1 MAAIRQLHGEILQ
14 AINDRNTWTA
24 RNTLF
29 YQMRHDGLRRRAK
42 PYPNAADLHFPLIDM
57 AIEKLKP
64 FYFSSVFGPQR
75 ICQFVALR
83 QQQSAVSEAASDAL
97 DWILREKTNL
107 DAALLVAIDHML
119 QYGHGILKT
128 VWDEDAGGLK
138 YIPIDPQYLI
148 VPKSAND
155 LESADW
161 ICEVRHMSVAE
172 YRRSRIYSQDPEIL
186 AALESHEERGGQS
199 QHDQEKSEREG
210 ITYTANKGMAIVW
223 EVHKKVRQA
232 DGSLGTNV
240 YTYLPGRPDL
250 KVREPYQLSTKFQGK
265 TVCIYTDFRMEI
277 KDVGFYSCRGV
288 AERLAAHEAWACKT
302 WNAKADYIDF
312 TSKPMFSS
320 ESGTP
325 NVKNIT
331 FQPGEVLTNGLKPV
345 PLSAPPINL
354 DEEIQNTRMIAE
366 QSIMMPDFG
375 VGEGAD
381 GGNKTATEVDY
392 IRTLSS
398 TGVDLKGRV
407 FRNPVRSLLRTSW
420 ALQLENN
427 RSEITYFIADS
438 CKILPEQA
446 LHDEYH
452 ITPDGGT
459 DSWNKGAVVQ
469 RAAQRMKMLMGNPNV
484 NQERLT
490 EDFLMAD
497 DARKATR
504 LFVPT
509 NQRNATEAEDEAF
522 EILLMMSGYPAAIKP
537 DEDHALRIKL
547 IYQKM
552 KALTALQEPV
562 NPIARNLLQQHMAQ
576 HMQVLRQMNPDAAKE
591 LEQAII
597 AEESAPQPLP
607 MQPPAPAAQPDPA
620 AFDAMGQ
627 EQPEMM
633 EGPL

>member
-1 MAAIRQLHGEILQ
+1 
-14 AINDRNTWTA
+14 
-24 RNTLF
+24 
-29 YQMRHDGLRRRAK
+29 MRHDGLRRRAK

-64 FYFSSVFGPQR
+64 FYFSSVFGAQKL
-75 ICQFVALR
+75 CQFVAMR
-83 QQQSAVSEAASDAL
+83 QQQSAVSEAASDAM

-107 DAALLVAIDHML
+107 DVALLVSIDHML
-119 QYGHGILKT
+119 QYGHGIIKT
-128 VWDEDAGGLK
+128 VWDHDEGGLK
-138 YIPIDPQYLI
+138 YVSIDPQYLI

-161 ICEVRHMSVAE
+161 TCEVRHMSLAE
-172 YRRSRIYSQDPEIL
+172 YRRNSQFSQDPEVL
-186 AALESHEERGGQS
+186 KALEGDTDRDGLS
-199 QHDQEKSEREG
+199 QFEQEKTEREG
-210 ITYTANKGMAIVW
+210 ITYSGKKGIAIIW
-223 EVHKKVRQA
+223 EVHKKIRA
-232 DGSLGTNV
+232 NDGTLSTNV
-240 YTYLPGRPDL
+240 FTYPANRPDL
-250 KVREPYQLSTKFQGK
+250 QVRAPYRLRTRFQGK
-265 TVCIYTDFRMEI
+265 TICVYTDLRMEI
-277 KDVGFYSCRGV
+277 KDVGYYSCRGV

-312 TSKPMFSS
+312 TSKPMFTS

-345 PLSAPPINL
+345 PFSAPPINL
-354 DEEIQNTRMIAE
+354 DQEIQSTRMIAE

-407 FRNPVRSLLRTSW
+407 FRSAIRSLLRTSW

-427 RSEITYFIADS
+427 KQEITYFIADS
-438 CKILPEQA
+438 CKILPQQA
-446 LHDEYH
+446 FHDEYH

-469 RAAQRMKMLMGNPNV
+469 RAVQRMKMLMGNPNV
-484 NQERLT
+484 DQERLT

-497 DARKATR
+497 DARKAIR

-509 NQRNATEAEDEAF
+509 KQRNATESEDEAF
-522 EILLMMSGYPAAIKP
+522 EILLMMSGYPAAVRP

-552 KALTALQEPV
+552 KALQMTGEPV
-562 NPIARNLLQQHMAQ
+562 NPIARNLMQQHMAQ
-576 HMQVLRQMNPDAAKE
+576 HMQILHQMNPDAAKE
-591 LEQAII
+591 IEQAIL

-607 MQPPAPAAQPDPA
+607 MQQPQPVAQPDPA
-620 AFDAMGQ
+620 AFDDAAPDAGMGI
-627 EQPEMM
+627 